1 MDILSPIGIVVIA
14 LVAIVLGN
22 FISKILKVLF
32 YVLLITFVVVIL
44 FGVSYTDVLSWATD
58 IVLWVF

>member
-1 MDILSPIGIVVIA
+1 MDLLSPIGIVVIA
-14 LVAIVLGN
+14 MLVVVFAN

>member
-1 MDILSPIGIVVIA
+1 MDILSPIGIIVIA

-32 YVLLITFVVVIL
+32 YVLLITFVIVIL
-44 FGVSYTDVLSWATD
+44 FGVSYTDVLSWATG
-58 IVLWVF
+58 ILVWVF